1 MKMNNLI
8 NEYCTDTFSLLK
20 NFKGIAKFKGKKIIN
35 PASDVHSK
43 LFKLI
48 LFSGKYCVSSRVS
61 ELSGPWLLQQ

>member
-1 MKMNNLI
+1 MNNII

-20 NFKGIAKFKGKKIIN
+20 NFKGIAKFKGKKK

-48 LFSGKYCVSSRVS
+48 PFSGKSCVRPRVS